1 MRTLELLFNALWL
14 VLGLGIC
21 AISFKLGLFGPFGP
35 DSGFF
40 PLLAGGSMAG
50 GAALMLARRD
60 SGRRDE
66 EPFFPSGAS
75 PRRVVVA
82 LAIMAAMIAALPWIG
97 FILIGIVGMPLLL
110 RTIGTPSW
118 IFAALFGMTS
128 TATVY
133 VIFDR
138 LLGMPLPRGPLG
150 I

>member
-1 MRTLELLFNALWL
+1 MRTLELVFNSFWL

-40 PLLAGGSMAG
+40 PLLAGAAIAG
-50 GAALMLARRD
+50 GGALMIAQRATPDVHRD
-60 SGRRDE
+60 V
-66 EPFFPSGAS
+66 FFPPGAS

-82 LAIMAAMIAALPWIG
+82 LAIMTAMIAALPWIG
-97 FILIGIVGMPLLL
+97 FVLVGVLGMPLLL

-118 IFAALFGMTS
+118 IFAVLFGITS
-128 TATVY
+128 TASVY
-133 VIFDR
+133 LVFDR
-138 LLGMPLPRGPLG
+138 LLGMPLPRGPIG